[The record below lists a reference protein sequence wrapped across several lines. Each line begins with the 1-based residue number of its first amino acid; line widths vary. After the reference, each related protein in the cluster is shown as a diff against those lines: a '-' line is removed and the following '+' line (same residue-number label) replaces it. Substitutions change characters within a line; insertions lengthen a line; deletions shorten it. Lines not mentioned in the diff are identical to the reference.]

1 MATIIAIPIFVA
13 LAILQSSVVSRLPL
27 LQGTTDL
34 ILLTIIAWALQKK
47 VETAWQWCI
56 IGGLVTNIVSAVP
69 FGVPLLGYAL
79 TTSIALALRRR
90 VWQVP
95 ILAMFLVTFLGTI
108 ITQGLALASLR
119 LNGSPIPV
127 IVAFNLVTLPSILL
141 NLLFAVLV
149 YALVGELAGWLYRE
163 EIEV

>member
-1 MATIIAIPIFVA
+1 MATLIAIPIFVA
-13 LAILQSSVVSRLPL
+13 LAILQSSIVSRMPL

-108 ITQGLALASLR
+108 ITQGLALAALR
-119 LNGSPIPV
+119 LSGSPIPV
-127 IVAFNLVTLPSILL
+127 IEALNLVTLPSILL
-141 NLLFAVLV
+141 NLLFAILV